1 MFINYSCIAIY
12 ILMLNRSMTLTL
24 NLILFNGNN
33 LTLEFPLVLHVCCV
47 TSKINNK
54 LVSLVKLTFLSLS
67 VQDMV
72 LEINID
78 KTI

>member
-1 MFINYSCIAIY
+1 
-12 ILMLNRSMTLTL
+12 MLNRSMTLTL

-33 LTLEFPLVLHVCCV
+33 LTLEFPLVLHVCCE
-47 TSKINNK
+47 TSKIKHK